1 MTDNLGVVCRE
12 EGLQKHWLDLFDL
25 PRVGDLRPGQ
35 LSLGMQRRISI
46 IRGILAKPNLLLLD
60 EPSASLDPEN
70 IERLI
75 TNIQVASRESSIP
88 ILVVTHNPIDF
99 KDLEPSY
106 YQLTGR
112 PAEIL
117 RSTPSSG
124 LGPD

>member
-1 MTDNLGVVCRE
+1 
-12 EGLQKHWLDLFDL
+12 
-25 PRVGDLRPGQ
+25 
-35 LSLGMQRRISI
+35 MQRRISI
-46 IRGILAKPNLLLLD
+46 IRGILAKPGLLLLD

-99 KDLEPSY
+99 NDLEPSY
-106 YQLTGR
+106 YQLVGR

-117 RSTPSSG
+117 GYYRLVGAANTIILDPASTVGSIGDLLTCRDFAS
-124 LGPD
+124 LRDFIRCNHK